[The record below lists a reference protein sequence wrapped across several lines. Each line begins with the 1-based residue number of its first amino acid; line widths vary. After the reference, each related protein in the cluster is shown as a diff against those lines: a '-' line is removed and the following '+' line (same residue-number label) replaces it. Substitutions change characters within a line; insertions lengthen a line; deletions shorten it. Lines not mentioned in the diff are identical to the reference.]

1 MQYDEYFD
9 PKNVNFN
16 GKIQGVNCKG
26 ESYSTRRDTHKVRQI
41 LEKSREGRQPEILKE
56 ITPVKF
62 TRNYNA
68 AKSTNGKTNPMS
80 SNHGYSLQYAK
91 RKNSRRSKIRNNAKY
106 ISNDQDKPAFGQRSN
121 SASSKCKNSVN
132 SRKSSS
138 NNRVIDLNEIRNKEK
153 QMKQARVGIHGTQFD
168 KMISKTNFSK
178 MTKNYAK
185 NVCNLRTNEVEGPH
199 QFYSAKDN
207 ELGSK
212 TERSYSNLSQQNKTH
227 NSRYQEGRESILS
240 EERLQDIDNRSRTQQ
255 EIPNGILQLRK
266 QMLNQEYQILEE
278 QKKELQMTNL
288 SPDTKEMS
296 MQSQHDTPNNLEQE
310 SNKKSNPHNFDLN
323 KNYP

>member
-1 MQYDEYFD
+1 MLQNQLTEKPIQCLQIMDIHY
-9 PKNVNFN
+9 NMLN
-16 GKIQGVNCKG
+16 G
-26 ESYSTRRDTHKVRQI
+26 RI
-41 LEKSREGRQPEILKE
+41 LEGQKLGIMLSISQMIRISRPLD
-56 ITPVKF
+56 
-62 TRNYNA
+62 
-68 AKSTNGKTNPMS
+68 
-80 SNHGYSLQYAK
+80 
-91 RKNSRRSKIRNNAKY
+91 
-106 ISNDQDKPAFGQRSN
+106 NDQTVNPQNVK
-121 SASSKCKNSVN
+121 KNNVN

-138 NNRVIDLNEIRNKEK
+138 NNRVIDLNLIRNKEK

-178 MTKNYAK
+178 MTKNYAI
-185 NVCNLRTNEVEGPH
+185 NVCNLRTNEVKGPH
-199 QFYSAKDN
+199 QFYSAKGN

-212 TERSYSNLSQQNKTH
+212 TERSYSNLSQQNKTR
-227 NSRYQEGRESILS
+227 NSRYQEGKESILS

-288 SPDTKEMS
+288 SPDTKEIY
-296 MQSQHDTPNNLEQE
+296 MQSQHDTLNNLEQE
-310 SNKKSNPHNFDLN
+310 LNKERNPHNFDLN